1 MTRMDTTGNV
11 TRRSAVLTAAAGLL
25 LAACRPQQAAPAKDN
40 KPKAASGP
48 ALFWMGMNTA
58 KDNPVVDTVTSSF
71 KEKNPAIDLT
81 IEWEGNMDKLKAS
94 VAGGA
99 PPDMMHTQSYVQT
112 TWGVG
117 GVVQALDSQL
127 KLARYIKPEDVWPLK
142 WNEVVFKGKTYA
154 LPYSLDTRV
163 VYMNT
168 AVMNEA
174 GVDVTRPPRDWDEML
189 AAAQRVAKVDRANDV
204 VDRLGFDPY
213 LGSGGRA
220 RWLVPFW
227 QQGGEF
233 TASDGLT
240 VTINNEKGIAAMEW
254 AVKLLE
260 TQGGWPAIEALEKQ
274 GNSDAI
280 FANGKVGFL
289 YETFSARESS
299 FQRQWPS
306 LELAFMDYPVIRGGK
321 PANYAGGWAICLPTG
336 AKNPDGAWALC
347 EHFYS
352 PDIDLQWASALLRV
366 PVRMSV
372 AKSDDYTRRDPLL
385 KATVDGMQ
393 YGRFVPSMPGAEAAL
408 PLYTGM
414 VLDIISQKVSV
425 REGLR
430 QAQEKLQIELDKF
443 KGMG

>member
-25 LAACRPQQAAPAKDN
+25 LAACRSQQAAPAKDN

-99 PPDMMHTQSYVQT
+99 PPEMMHTQSYVQT

-174 GVDVTRPPRDWDEML
+174 GVDVTRPP
-189 AAAQRVAKVDRANDV
+189 
-204 VDRLGFDPY
+204 
-213 LGSGGRA
+213 
-220 RWLVPFW
+220 
-227 QQGGEF
+227 
-233 TASDGLT
+233 
-240 VTINNEKGIAAMEW
+240 
-254 AVKLLE
+254 
-260 TQGGWPAIEALEKQ
+260 
-274 GNSDAI
+274 
-280 FANGKVGFL
+280 
-289 YETFSARESS
+289 
-299 FQRQWPS
+299 
-306 LELAFMDYPVIRGGK
+306 
-321 PANYAGGWAICLPTG
+321 
-336 AKNPDGAWALC
+336 
-347 EHFYS
+347 
-352 PDIDLQWASALLRV
+352 
-366 PVRMSV
+366 
-372 AKSDDYTRRDPLL
+372 
-385 KATVDGMQ
+385 
-393 YGRFVPSMPGAEAAL
+393 
-408 PLYTGM
+408 
-414 VLDIISQKVSV
+414 
-425 REGLR
+425 
-430 QAQEKLQIELDKF
+430 
-443 KGMG
+443 